1 MLNSLGERLKKDY
14 DELKNKLDEEARVA
28 AAKALEEKEA
38 AVLTL
43 LQDKL
48 KDAMAVTA
56 AERRK
61 GEELEAEKAAADR
74 MTQALR

>member
-28 AAKALEEKEA
+28 AAKAREEEA
-38 AVLTL
+38 AAVVTQLE
-43 LQDKL
+43 DKL
-48 KDAMAVTA
+48 KEAVAQRA
-56 AERRK
+56 AEQRK
-61 GEELEAEKAAADR
+61 AEELEAEKAAADR